1 MMPPLS
7 EKDLKYIRDQAA
19 LIRLA
24 ISQNDGDVLAAGA
37 ALFTAGSEL
46 SADCQVDEL
55 ALSDRLFSI
64 FRDREDDP

>member
-1 MMPPLS
+1 MTPPLT
-7 EKDLKYIRDQAA
+7 EKEMKQIRDHAA

-24 ISQNDGDVLAAGA
+24 ISQNDGDALAAA
-37 ALFTAGSEL
+37 QALFTLGSEL

-64 FRDREDDP
+64 FRDREDS